1 MFSLRVISRPL
12 QVLSSSSETHSQTLF
27 ASDGAFETI
36 SALLAFQY
44 GMISLANNCVQL
56 DPRYGLNL
64 VQQEAQT
71 VSVDAVLI
79 GGRGAGGTNVVVALQ
94 TAHSETI

>member
-1 MFSLRVISRPL
+1 MFSLRVISRSL
-12 QVLSSSSETHSQTLF
+12 QVLSRSPGTHSQTLF
-27 ASDGAFETI
+27 ASDGAFEII
-36 SALLAFQY
+36 STLLALQY
-44 GMISLANNCVQL
+44 GMISLAINWVQL

-71 VSVDAVLI
+71 VSGDAVLI
-79 GGRGAGGTNVVVALQ
+79 GGRGVGGTNVVVALQ